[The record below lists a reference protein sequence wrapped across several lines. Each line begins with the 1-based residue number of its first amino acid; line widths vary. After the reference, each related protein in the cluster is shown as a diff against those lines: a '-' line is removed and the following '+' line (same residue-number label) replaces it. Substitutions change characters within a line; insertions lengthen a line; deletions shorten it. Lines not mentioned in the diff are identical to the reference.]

1 MTERTDVHVGGN
13 WSVAE
18 ELRANQ
24 SVVELQEA
32 QRGMTGTTTC
42 CVSARFMYQRKDVNG
57 IEFDERRHTPTPE
70 PDKQSTGVPSRPV
83 GGLYADRPRCGHE
96 PVWKRVQ
103 DPFSQRPVSPPPPPP
118 PMRSS
123 AAPSSRPRPLANSTA
138 KPHPPPPPARLH
150 PLPHTP
156 TAARTLTAA
165 PASHKKVDTAT
176 VSAAALEVVLTKCRA
191 MTLPH
196 NVLHKLHKASEC
208 NNTLSA
214 LCHSVTHAMRHELP
228 SGPLC
233 LMIHHCDSD
242 EPHSHAIVMQSSP
255 TLLKPPDVPPTHTL
269 TSAIV
274 YAVMLHIKTNS
285 PSVQLPVTSKTVK
298 LCVAMTID
306 GSGRG
311 FVSLQRGEDMM
322 LKVGGGPSETD
333 SRWYLADIET
343 EAAVLMADDIELW
356 AIR

>member
-1 MTERTDVHVGGN
+1 MMLRVINPPPYRSCFRNVRTNDNSEFSDLPMPPTTRRRRRQNDIDDDDAQVRRV
-13 WSVAE
+13 
-18 ELRANQ
+18 LR
-24 SVVELQEA
+24 SVVEDVVAAASVDNTQSRAE
-32 QRGMTGTTTC
+32 RSPVDDVSVPVRRVYIDHGDSRPFSEHTT
-42 CVSARFMYQRKDVNG
+42 
-57 IEFDERRHTPTPE
+57 TPE
-70 PDKQSTGVPSRPV
+70 PDKQSSRPV

-118 PMRSS
+118 MRPS
-123 AAPSSRPRPLANSTA
+123 AAPSSSRARPPANNTA
-138 KPHPPPPPARLH
+138 KTPPLPPPARLQ

-165 PASHKKVDTAT
+165 PASHPKVDTAT

-191 MTLPH
+191 MNLPH
-196 NVLHKLHKASEC
+196 NVLHKLHKASEA

-214 LCHSVTHAMRHELP
+214 LCHSVTHA
-228 SGPLC
+228 
-233 LMIHHCDSD
+233 
-242 EPHSHAIVMQSSP
+242 
-255 TLLKPPDVPPTHTL
+255 
-269 TSAIV
+269 
-274 YAVMLHIKTNS
+274 TND

-298 LCVAMTID
+298 LCVAMTRD

-311 FVSLQRGEDMM
+311 FVSLQRGEEVM
-322 LKVGGGPSETD
+322 LKVSGGPSETD